1 MSIRL
6 TFGIVLAPLAAVFAT
21 VPAQAQDTAYGP
33 VDEREASPAQ
43 QAINP
48 NRASR
53 TRERPS
59 ECDDPDP
66 DPDTIVVCREWEDG
80 ERYMFDSPVE
90 ADIGVTGSGVP
101 RAPDVFGMPP
111 CSSYTVCVGGLGSV
125 PPPAIMVDFAEL
137 PETPPDS
144 DAARLY
150 GGPTADDTLAD
161 DAEPNP

>member
-1 MSIRL
+1 MSRRM
-6 TFGIVLAPLAAVFAT
+6 ALAAGLAMVVTA
-21 VPAQAQDTAYGP
+21 PAVAQDASYGP
-33 VDEREASPAQ
+33 ADERQASPAQ
-43 QAINP
+43 AVSSP
-48 NRASR
+48 YLANRP
-53 TRERPS
+53 RERPS
-59 ECDDPDP
+59 ECDEPDP

-80 ERYMFDSPVE
+80 ERYTFDSPVE

-150 GGPTADDTLAD
+150 GGPVAEGDGA
-161 DAEPNP
+161 AEP

>member
-6 TFGIVLAPLAAVFAT
+6 TFGMALGLLALSLAVN
-21 VPAQAQDTAYGP
+21 PAQAQDAAYGP

-48 NRASR
+48 DRASR
-53 TRERPS
+53 PRQRPS
-59 ECDDPDP
+59 ECDQANP

-80 ERYMFDSPVE
+80 ERYTFDSPVE

-125 PPPAIMVDFAEL
+125 PPPAIMVDFSQL

-144 DAARLY
+144 EAARLY
-150 GGPTADDTLAD
+150 DGPVAEGEAET
-161 DAEPNP
+161 AEP

>member
-1 MSIRL
+1 MSR
-6 TFGIVLAPLAAVFAT
+6 TLAIMAGLLLA
-21 VPAQAQDTAYGP
+21 
-33 VDEREASPAQ
+33 ASPALAQ
-43 QAINP
+43 QGSYGPADERQVSP
-48 NRASR
+48 ASAVANASEYWTPR
-53 TRERPS
+53 ERERPS
-59 ECDDPDP
+59 ECDDPDL

-80 ERYMFDSPVE
+80 ERYTFDRPVE

-125 PPPAIMVDFAEL
+125 PPPAIMVDFTEL

-150 GGPTADDTLAD
+150 GGPTADDALAEEE
-161 DAEPNP
+161 AQP